1 MTELINKR
9 RDAYGKAKAD
19 PKAGALVYKN
29 NCANCHQLAGEG
41 AKVGPQLDGIGVRG
55 LDRLLEDT
63 LDPSRNVDQALRA
76 TVLNLK
82 DGKTLTGLVLREEG
96 ELIVL
101 ADNLGKEVRVAKAD
115 VDDRRTSLLSPM
127 PANFNETIKEEDFH
141 HLMAF
146 LLQQRA
152 KDK

>member
-1 MTELINKR
+1 MR
-9 RDAYGKAKAD
+9 RHPRNGRFRIK
-19 PKAGALVYKN
+19 GALNGRHVRAWRN
-29 NCANCHQLAGEG
+29 N
-41 AKVGPQLDGIGVRG
+41 
-55 LDRLLEDT
+55 
-63 LDPSRNVDQALRA
+63 QALRA
-76 TVLNLK
+76 TGLNLK
-82 DGKTLTGLVLREEG
+82 DGKSLTGLVLREEG

-101 ADNLGKEVRVAKAD
+101 ADNLGKEVRISKAD
-115 VDDRRTSLLSPM
+115 VDERRTSLLSPM